1 MVPSLSEARLTALE
15 EKVAVLTRESERAAR
30 FGDRLGGLEAQVQQ
44 FSGSLAG
51 FLGRIR
57 LDDTLLLIPEARR
70 LEPISRT
77 SSGGQS
83 AAHSSLGSGLLDE
96 TDGTGTSSRPQ
107 SVDRTTSASEDV
119 PDVRME
125 DPVLPS
131 LLPSLPPLIVDTDA
145 EMAPVPVPLIDLPPP
160 IPAGTPD
167 AQWIVVGS
175 SPGHVPVPLAFVAP
189 PASPRPRSRSP
200 MVPVGSDLHL
210 EQEQDRRRGHS

>member
-1 MVPSLSEARLTALE
+1 MQLDSGTGL
-15 EKVAVLTRESERAAR
+15 
-30 FGDRLGGLEAQVQQ
+30 GDLRPK
-44 FSGSLAG
+44 FNN
-51 FLGRIR
+51 FLGPSPASWVGSAWM
-57 LDDTLLLIPEARR
+57 TPSSSSPKPTR

-83 AAHSSLGSGLLDE
+83 AAHSSLRSGLLDE

-107 SVDRTTSASEDV
+107 SVNCTTSASEDV
-119 PDVRME
+119 PDIRMQ

-160 IPAGTPD
+160 IPASTQD

-175 SPGHVPVPLAFVAP
+175 LPGHVPIPQAFVAP
-189 PASPRPRSRSP
+189 LASPRPRSHSP
-200 MVPVGSDLHL
+200 MVPVSSDLHL
-210 EQEQDRRRGHS
+210 EAEQDR